1 MLPSEESFFTLLF
14 AFPDGGW
21 KSDQMCELRT
31 FFKSVGLRIWCLV
44 GGMEWWALL
53 HSILQWHQ
61 VCWMPSE
68 FVYLSFNSG
77 FKGDS
82 LPKKQRNN
90 FKSGVYILDQIC
102 IAAVIVCN
110 SATLAILF
118 VSWNHSRASIW
129 CCDVCECF
137 SLLKPFVSVTWVTCW
152 SAAKKHSRGRD
163 FWKQCRAAELGNARC
178 FDPWG
183 NTKLVVSKILYLY
196 HVHPCTLIWLQFDW
210 YFSDRSKP
218 QTSKKRHEILLTQ
231 VLEMWDLHSKSAK
244 RHRKQ
249 LPTVHHE
256 VEDDVTTT
264 TTVIGSGRSHWMEHF
279 HVLDDRKFPQ
289 VTDLHQGTSAVCIML
304 TRYVHTANPFVSC
317 QVFLSFP
324 GSWRTHENFGQ
335 HAIKSCRHPA
345 SCFPFSLCLKGKV
358 GKLGSYWSR
367 LK

>member
-1 MLPSEESFFTLLF
+1 
-14 AFPDGGW
+14 
-21 KSDQMCELRT
+21 MCT
-31 FFKSVGLRIWCLV
+31 YWIK
-44 GGMEWWALL
+44 
-53 HSILQWHQ
+53 
-61 VCWMPSE
+61 
-68 FVYLSFNSG
+68 FV
-77 FKGDS
+77 
-82 LPKKQRNN
+82 
-90 FKSGVYILDQIC
+90 
-102 IAAVIVCN
+102 AAVIVCN
-110 SATLAILF
+110 SATLAIRF

-317 QVFLSFP
+317 QVFLSWEDHGGP
-324 GSWRTHENFGQ
+324 MK
-335 HAIKSCRHPA
+335 ILA
-345 SCFPFSLCLKGKV
+345 SMP
-358 GKLGSYWSR
+358 
-367 LK
+367 

>member
-118 VSWNHSRASIW
+118 VSSRASIW

-210 YFSDRSKP
+210 YFSDRSYQIGQNHKLARNGMK
-218 QTSKKRHEILLTQ
+218 SSSRRCLRCEIFTQ
-231 VLEMWDLHSKSAK
+231 SLQRDTESNC
-244 RHRKQ
+244 
-249 LPTVHHE
+249 P
-256 VEDDVTTT
+256 
-264 TTVIGSGRSHWMEHF
+264 
-279 HVLDDRKFPQ
+279 P
-289 VTDLHQGTSAVCIML
+289 CIM
-304 TRYVHTANPFVSC
+304 
-317 QVFLSFP
+317 
-324 GSWRTHENFGQ
+324 
-335 HAIKSCRHPA
+335 
-345 SCFPFSLCLKGKV
+345 
-358 GKLGSYWSR
+358 R
-367 LK
+367 LKMTLQRPPRW

>member
-178 FDPWG
+178 FSSGEHQAGGFKDS
-183 NTKLVVSKILYLY
+183 LFV
-196 HVHPCTLIWLQFDW
+196 PCTSMYPYLAPIWLIFFQ
-210 YFSDRSKP
+210 YQIGQNHKLARNGMKSSSR
-218 QTSKKRHEILLTQ
+218 RCLRCEIFT
-231 VLEMWDLHSKSAK
+231 
-244 RHRKQ
+244 
-249 LPTVHHE
+249 
-256 VEDDVTTT
+256 
-264 TTVIGSGRSHWMEHF
+264 GSLQRDTESNC
-279 HVLDDRKFPQ
+279 P
-289 VTDLHQGTSAVCIML
+289 
-304 TRYVHTANPFVSC
+304 PFI
-317 QVFLSFP
+317 L
-324 GSWRTHENFGQ
+324 
-335 HAIKSCRHPA
+335 
-345 SCFPFSLCLKGKV
+345 
-358 GKLGSYWSR
+358 R
-367 LK
+367 LKMTLQRPPRW